1 MSLRLTFS
9 LALALTAITTQKLN
23 ETLEGNA
30 SSASWFLTLGY
41 WGVRVTQR
49 SGGID
54 HIAHAL
60 LQLLGLGEASLRLT
74 RPDTLSTVLLSINC
88 YGEHTSLMI
97 R

>member
-41 WGVRVTQR
+41 LWVR
-49 SGGID
+49 ID
-54 HIAHAL
+54 GMLKKRKSFFPHH
-60 LQLLGLGEASLRLT
+60 
-74 RPDTLSTVLLSINC
+74 P
-88 YGEHTSLMI
+88 
-97 R
+97 

>member
-1 MSLRLTFS
+1 MFTH
-9 LALALTAITTQKLN
+9 
-23 ETLEGNA
+23 
-30 SSASWFLTLGY
+30 